1 MIMSHVIYYF
11 CIPLEATF
19 YITAVQR
26 PKAED
31 VILGLTVYEDFPKWE
46 MSMEALFSGSQ
57 FYPHFPGVEASL
69 KLTCPKNVSLGQ
81 GVMWTLFQSP
91 LFQ

>member
-31 VILGLTVYEDFPKWE
+31 VILGLTVYEDFLKWE
-46 MSMEALFSGSQ
+46 MSMEAVFRQSVLSSFSWSRSIPKIGLSEKM
-57 FYPHFPGVEASL
+57 YPWVR
-69 KLTCPKNVSLGQ
+69 V
-81 GVMWTLFQSP
+81 
-91 LFQ
+91 